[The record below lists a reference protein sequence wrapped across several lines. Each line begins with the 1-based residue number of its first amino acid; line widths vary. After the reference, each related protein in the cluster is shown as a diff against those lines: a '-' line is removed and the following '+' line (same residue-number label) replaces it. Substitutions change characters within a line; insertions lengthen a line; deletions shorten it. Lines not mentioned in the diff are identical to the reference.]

1 MDEKMKAAICKK
13 PFEISIEEVPT
24 PVPGP
29 DELLIQV
36 KASAICGSDIKAY
49 EGKHPLIRLPLVLGH
64 EFSGVIVDKGTE
76 VEGFRAGERVVV
88 EPSFVCGHCFFCQRM
103 EYSLCEN
110 LKQLGHQLPGSFAE
124 YTLSKARFTYR
135 LPPPIAFEKAAL
147 IQPLAISIHAA
158 ERAGIRNGQNVI
170 ILGMGPIGLLL
181 LQIARKKGSHVLV
194 SDLVDFKL
202 EKAKSLGADRICHGS
217 DPHIEE
223 KVRDWTQGRGADMV
237 IEAAGTSATI
247 RQSFSLVR
255 RGGTILLLGITG
267 HEKEE
272 VPLERVTLDEL
283 NVLGTVRY
291 GMGDFPRAIEMIQ
304 QQMIDLDSI
313 ITRRFGMADLPD
325 VFRET
330 IHSPENML
338 RSVMV
343 A

>member
-1 MDEKMKAAICKK
+1 MKAAICKK
-13 PFEISIEEVPT
+13 PFEISIEEVPMPT
-24 PVPGP
+24 PGT

-49 EGKHPLIRLPLVLGH
+49 EGKHPLIRLPLILGH
-64 EFSGVIVDKGTE
+64 EFSGVIVKKGKE
-76 VEGFRAGERVVV
+76 VNGFQEGDRVVV
-88 EPSFVCGHCFFCQRM
+88 EPSSVCGKCFFCQRM
-103 EYSLCEN
+103 EYYLCEN
-110 LKQLGHQLPGSFAE
+110 LKQLGHQLQGSFAE
-124 YTLSKARFTYR
+124 YTLSKAKFTYR
-135 LPPPIAFEKAAL
+135 LPNAIAFEKAAL

-158 ERAGIRNGQNVI
+158 DRAGIRNGQDVI

-181 LQIARKKGSHVLV
+181 LQLFKKRGARVL
-194 SDLVDFKL
+194 STDLVDFKL
-202 EKAKSLGADRICHGS
+202 DKATTLGADRVCHGS
-217 DPHIEE
+217 DPNLNE
-223 KVRDWTQGRGADMV
+223 KVRDWTQGRGADVV

-247 RQSFSLVR
+247 RQSFSLIR

-272 VPLERVTLDEL
+272 VPLQSATLDEL

-291 GMGDFPRAIEMIQ
+291 GMGDFPRAIEMVH
-304 QQMIDLDSI
+304 QQMVDLDSI
-313 ITRRFGMADLPD
+313 ITRRFGMTDLPD

-330 IHSPENML
+330 IRSPERIL

>member
-1 MDEKMKAAICKK
+1 MKAAICKK

-24 PVPGP
+24 PMPGP

-49 EGKHPLIRLPLVLGH
+49 EGKHPLIRLPLILGH
-64 EFSGVIVDKGTE
+64 EFSGVIVDKGTA
-76 VEGFRAGERVVV
+76 VEGFRVGDRVVV
-88 EPSFVCGHCFFCQRM
+88 EPSSVCGECFFCERM

-124 YTLSKARFTYR
+124 YTLSKAKFTYQ
-135 LPPPIAFEKAAL
+135 LPNTIAFEKAAL

-158 ERAGIRNGQNVI
+158 DRAGIRNGMNVV

-181 LQIARKKGSHVLV
+181 LQVVRKRGARVLV

-202 EKAKSLGADRICHGS
+202 EKATSLGADWICHGS
-217 DPHIEE
+217 DPRIEE
-223 KVRDWTQGRGADMV
+223 KVRDWTQERGADIV
-237 IEAAGTSATI
+237 IEAAGSSAAI
-247 RQSFSLVR
+247 RQSFSFAR

-272 VPLERVTLDEL
+272 VPLERVTLEEL

-291 GMGDFPRAIEMIQ
+291 GMGDFLRAIEMIH
-304 QQMIDLDSI
+304 QQMVDLDSI
-313 ITRRFGMADLPD
+313 ITRRFGMTDLPD

-330 IHSPENML
+330 IHFPERML

>member
-49 EGKHPLIRLPLVLGH
+49 EGKHPLIHLPLILGH
-64 EFSGVIVDKGTE
+64 EFSGIIVKKGKE
-76 VEGFRAGERVVV
+76 VNGFKEGDRVVV
-88 EPSFVCGHCFFCQRM
+88 EPSFVCGKCFFCQRM
-103 EYSLCEN
+103 EYYLCEN
-110 LKQLGHQLPGSFAE
+110 LKQLGHQLQGSFAE
-124 YTLSKARFTYR
+124 YTLSKAKFTYQ
-135 LPPPIAFEKAAL
+135 LPNTIAFEKAAL

-158 ERAGIRNGQNVI
+158 DRAGIRNGQNVI

-181 LQIARKKGSHVLV
+181 LQLVKKRGGRVLV

-202 EKAKSLGADRICHGS
+202 DKATSLGADRIYHGF
-217 DPHIEE
+217 DPKINE
-223 KVRDWTQGRGADMV
+223 KVRDWTQGRGADIV
-237 IEAAGTSATI
+237 IEAAGTSTTI
-247 RQSFSLVR
+247 HQSFSLIR

-291 GMGDFPRAIEMIQ
+291 GMGDFPRAIEMIHQ
-304 QQMIDLDSI
+304 QRVDLDSI

-330 IHSPENML
+330 IHSPERML

>member
-1 MDEKMKAAICKK
+1 MKAAVCKK
-13 PFEISIEEVPT
+13 PFEIAIEEVPT

-29 DELLIQV
+29 DELLVQV

-64 EFSGVIVDKGTE
+64 EFSGVIADKGTA
-76 VEGFRAGERVVV
+76 VEGFRVGDRVVV
-88 EPSFVCGHCFFCQRM
+88 EPSSVCGSCFFCQRK
-103 EYSLCEN
+103 EYGLCTN
-110 LKQLGHQLPGSFAE
+110 LKQLGHQLPGSFAD
-124 YTLSKARFTYR
+124 YTLSKARFTYP
-135 LPPPIAFEKAAL
+135 LPETIDFEKAAL

-158 ERAGIRNGQNVI
+158 DQAGVHHGQSVV
-170 ILGMGPIGLLL
+170 ILGMGPIGLLI
-181 LQIARKKGSHVLV
+181 LQVVKKIGARILA

-202 EKAKSLGADRICHGS
+202 DKATSLGADRIYHGS
-217 DPHIEE
+217 DPKINE
-223 KVRDWTQGRGADMV
+223 KVRDWTQGRGADIV

-247 RQSFSLVR
+247 RQSFSFVR

-272 VPLERVTLDEL
+272 VPLERATLDEL

-291 GMGDFPRAIEMIQ
+291 GMKDFPRAIEMIHQ
-304 QQMIDLDSI
+304 QRVDLDSI
-313 ITRRFGMADLPD
+313 ITRRFGMTDLPD

-330 IHSPENML
+330 IHSPERML

>member
-1 MDEKMKAAICKK
+1 MKAAICKK
-13 PFEISIEEVPT
+13 PFEISLEEVPI

-49 EGKHPLIRLPLVLGH
+49 EGKHPLIHLPLILGH
-64 EFSGVIVDKGTE
+64 EFSGVIVKKGKE
-76 VEGFRAGERVVV
+76 ANDLQEGDRVVV
-88 EPSFVCGHCFFCQRM
+88 EPSFVCGKCFFCQRM
-103 EYSLCEN
+103 EYHLCED

-124 YTLSKARFTYR
+124 YTLSKAKFTYP
-135 LPPPIAFEKAAL
+135 LPPTIAFENAAL

-158 ERAGIRNGQNVI
+158 DRAGIRNGQNVV

-181 LQIARKKGSHVLV
+181 LQVIRKRGARVLV

-202 EKAKSLGADRICHGS
+202 DKATTLGADRVCHGS
-217 DPHIEE
+217 DPAIHE
-223 KVRDWTQGRGADMV
+223 KVRDWTQGRGADVV

-247 RQSFSLVR
+247 RQSFSLIR

-267 HEKEE
+267 HEREE
-272 VPLERVTLDEL
+272 VPLERATLDEL

-291 GMGDFPRAIEMIQ
+291 GMGDFPRAIEMIHH
-304 QQMIDLDSI
+304 QMVDLDSI
-313 ITRRFGMADLPD
+313 ITRRFGMIDLPD

-330 IHSPENML
+330 MRSPERTL

-343 A
+343 V

>member
-1 MDEKMKAAICKK
+1 MKAAICKK
-13 PFEISIEEVPT
+13 PFEISIEETPT

-49 EGKHPLIRLPLVLGH
+49 EGKHPLIHLPLILGH
-64 EFSGVIVDKGTE
+64 EFSGVIVKKGKE
-76 VEGFRAGERVVV
+76 VNGFQEGDRVVV
-88 EPSFVCGHCFFCQRM
+88 EPSFVCGRCFFCQRM
-103 EYSLCEN
+103 EYYLCEN

-124 YTLSKARFTYR
+124 YVLSKAKFTYR
-135 LPPPIAFEKAAL
+135 LPDIIAFEKAAL

-158 ERAGIRNGQNVI
+158 DRAGIRNGMNVV

-181 LQIARKKGSHVLV
+181 LQLLRKRGARVLV

-202 EKAKSLGADRICHGS
+202 DKATSLGADQICHGS
-217 DPHIEE
+217 DPNINE
-223 KVRDWTQGRGADMV
+223 KVGDWTQGRGADIV

-247 RQSFSLVR
+247 RQSFSLIR
-255 RGGTILLLGITG
+255 RGGTILLLGIAG

-272 VPLERVTLDEL
+272 VPLERVTLNEL

-291 GMGDFPRAIEMIQ
+291 GMEDFPRAIEMIH
-304 QQMIDLDSI
+304 QQMVDLDSI
-313 ITRRFGMADLPD
+313 ITRRFGMTDLPE

-330 IHSPENML
+330 IHYPERML

>member
-1 MDEKMKAAICKK
+1 MDEKMKAAICKN

-29 DELLIQV
+29 NELLIQV

-49 EGKHPLIRLPLVLGH
+49 EGKHPLIHLPLILGH
-64 EFSGVIVDKGTE
+64 EFSGVIADQGKG
-76 VEGFRAGERVVV
+76 VEGFRVGDRVVV
-88 EPSFVCGHCFFCQRM
+88 EPSSVCGQCFFCKRM

-124 YTLSKARFTYR
+124 YTLSKAQFTYL
-135 LPPPIAFEKAAL
+135 LPKTIAFEKAAL

-158 ERAGIRNGQNVI
+158 DRAGIRNGQKVI

-181 LQIARKKGSHVLV
+181 LQEAKKRGAHVLV

-202 EKAKSLGADRICHGS
+202 EKATSLGADRIWHGS
-217 DPHIEE
+217 DPHIQEE
-223 KVRDWTQGRGADMV
+223 VKDWTQGRGADIV

-247 RQSFSLVR
+247 LQSFSLVR

-272 VPLERVTLDEL
+272 VPLERATLNEL

-291 GMGDFPRAIEMIQ
+291 GMGDFPRAIEMIHQ
-304 QQMIDLDSI
+304 QTIDLDSI
-313 ITRRFGMADLPD
+313 ITRLFGITNLPE

-330 IHSPENML
+330 LHSPERML